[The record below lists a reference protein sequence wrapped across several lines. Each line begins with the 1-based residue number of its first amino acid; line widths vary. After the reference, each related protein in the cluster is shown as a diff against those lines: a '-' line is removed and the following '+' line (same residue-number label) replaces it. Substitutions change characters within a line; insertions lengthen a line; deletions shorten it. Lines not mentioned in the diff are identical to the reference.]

1 MKHPFQSVPA
11 GSSNYTPPHPKVVK
25 NMNKSKKKKTTLILS
40 ALMIVSIGITP
51 VLAQPEGFQLP
62 NPSITPGHPLYGLEL
77 FGEEYIEVPLA
88 GLFGGQRGVAEKRL
102 RLAEERLAEINAIAN
117 RTKSNTLERLR
128 NRYEFQMNRTEA
140 LANKINS
147 MDLDSW
153 ITNRAMHHIEVLT
166 ELRERL
172 PEQALRGIDKV
183 LEASARYFGVH
194 MRRVAVR
201 IQQIEG
207 EGVNA
212 TQMKMELETVRNRVV
227 EKVMAFKESWDDMP
241 PLGYEIDIDIP
252 EIPSDFMG
260 IGNKTQRGP
269 P

>member
-1 MKHPFQSVPA
+1 MKI
-11 GSSNYTPPHPKVVK
+11 
-25 NMNKSKKKKTTLILS
+25 SKMRKRALILS
-40 ALMIVSIGITP
+40 ALMLVSMGITP
-51 VLAQPEGFQLP
+51 VHAQPEGFQLP
-62 NPSITPGHPLYGLEL
+62 NPSFTPGHPLYGLEL
-77 FGEEYIEVPLA
+77 FSEEYIEVPFA
-88 GLFGGQRGVAEKRL
+88 GLFGGQKGVAEKRL

-117 RTKSNTLERLR
+117 GTNSNALERLR

-166 ELRERL
+166 ELRKNL
-172 PEQALRGIDKV
+172 PEQALRGIDKA

-207 EGVNA
+207 QGVNT
-212 TQMKMELETVRNRVV
+212 TQMKMELETVRNRVA
-227 EKVMAFKESWDDMP
+227 EKVMEFKEMWDDKP
-241 PLGYEIDIDIP
+241 ALGYEIDIDIP
-252 EIPSDFMG
+252 EMPSDFIG
-260 IGNKTQRGP
+260 LGNKTQRGP